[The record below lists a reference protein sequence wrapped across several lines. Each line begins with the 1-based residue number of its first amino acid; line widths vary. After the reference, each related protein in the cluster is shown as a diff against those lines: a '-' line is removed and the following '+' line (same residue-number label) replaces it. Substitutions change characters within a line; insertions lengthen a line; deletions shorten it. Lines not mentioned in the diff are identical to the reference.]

1 MSLCYVTSF
10 NTTPIRTLFPTFVQA
25 WPMASG
31 WAIYKGP
38 RISRFASNLPPAN
51 GQPQIIEANLLDE
64 VQLGRIAGPFQFPPF
79 ENFQIHPLGLV
90 PKKNSEKWR
99 TIFHLSYPKGSS
111 ESLNA
116 CIPIE
121 DFTLQYIRI
130 DDAISL
136 VLEHGPGCFMTKTDI
151 QSAFRIIPVHPE
163 DWELLGMAR
172 KDHYYFDKALPF
184 GLRSAPFIFNQLS
197 ESLEWLVKHYL
208 KIPSIIHILDD
219 FFIVQPPPSSHCAT
233 ALCRI
238 LTLFTELNIPLAPNK
253 TFRPTQVLEFM
264 GITLDS
270 VQMQARLP
278 EDKLIR
284 TRTLLYTW
292 SSKRACVLRDLQSLI
307 GSLQFACKVISPGRP
322 FMQRIINLTHNVS
335 KPGQLIYLNREFRKD
350 VVMWQL
356 FLDHWNGVSLFLP
369 PFTEQSPDIHLYTD
383 AAGSIGF
390 GAFFDNQWFQGSWL
404 PGHHLNPVTGISI
417 TWQELYPIYLACML
431 WGPMWANRRICFHCD
446 NQATVSILSTKTS
459 RIPRIMNLV
468 RLITLQ
474 TLLFNF
480 TFTAKH
486 VPGVDNGIA
495 DSLSRFQMSRFR
507 RLAPHA
513 SPVPCLIPLFLTKVW
528 PYRPPPISSSPSP
541 PQPVGH
547 IPLVSAIS
555 FSSAFPTS
563 SFPPN
568 TLFYLPTSPPW
579 SILLP
584 ICPTQSLTA
593 QLKFIWQQ
601 STTFTLSLAVP
612 WTFRQCQSF
621 TKLWGGSNFPMAP
634 QRRLATR
641 SPLRFSIE
649 SILSCNHFSL
659 PMLTLLCY
667 GLHLPLHFLAF

>member
-1 MSLCYVTSF
+1 MKTPLQKLEAMAIKNQHTASF
-10 NTTPIRTLFPTFVQA
+10 LQSQKAQTPINVPLLRDLLQHHPDQNSVSYLCAGLTNGFRV
-25 WPMASG
+25 G
-31 WAIYKGP
+31 YKGP
-38 RISRFASNLPPAN
+38 RISRFASNLPSAN

-292 SSKRACVLRDLQSLI
+292 SSKRACVLRDLQYLI

-322 FMQRIINLTHNVS
+322 FMQCIINLTHNVS

-513 SPVPCLIPLFLTKVW
+513 SPVPCLIPLFLTKV
-528 PYRPPPISSSPSP
+528 
-541 PQPVGH
+541 
-547 IPLVSAIS
+547 
-555 FSSAFPTS
+555 
-563 SFPPN
+563 
-568 TLFYLPTSPPW
+568 
-579 SILLP
+579 
-584 ICPTQSLTA
+584 
-593 QLKFIWQQ
+593 
-601 STTFTLSLAVP
+601 
-612 WTFRQCQSF
+612 
-621 TKLWGGSNFPMAP
+621 
-634 QRRLATR
+634 
-641 SPLRFSIE
+641 
-649 SILSCNHFSL
+649 
-659 PMLTLLCY
+659 
-667 GLHLPLHFLAF
+667 